1 MEDLIEVRIESLKL
15 ELYNN
20 ANQLIEK
27 INKFIKT
34 NASIQ
39 KALSSA
45 NRSTL
50 DDKFSLVLNRKMD
63 SEQFDSQKIG
73 LINSHFKNDDND
85 EGTSKKI
92 RKIEEIVQIT
102 CLNFKKF

>member
-1 MEDLIEVRIESLKL
+1 
-15 ELYNN
+15 
-20 ANQLIEK
+20 
-27 INKFIKT
+27 
-34 NASIQ
+34 
-39 KALSSA
+39 
-45 NRSTL
+45 
-50 DDKFSLVLNRKMD
+50 MD

-102 CLNFKKF
+102 CLNF